1 MRSGNDTIKPAVVL
15 VADRTLSASYKI
27 LFEGIFATMQTTR
40 VPAAAMRHFLSPAA
54 PTAASGRARVAPLG
68 LRRVESAL
76 LAAGFWRDEVAV
88 VTPESLDKVL
98 GPWTKVVGVSSSD
111 PLGYGM
117 SNTTTTS
124 FWGGELYTRFWM
136 RKLLEQIG
144 QAKLQYGFKVVAG
157 GPGAWQWRAYRD
169 ETADRVIDT
178 IFDGYFESDGPA
190 MVRNLMEGRLSGRE
204 VAGRMPKADQIQ
216 PIRDASGMG
225 VVELSRGCGRGCRF
239 CSMARI
245 PMVHLPPDMI
255 CEDLRINC
263 DAGLHSVV
271 SASEDFFRYGGS
283 GVRPNVDALCG
294 LLERMRAIEG
304 LSFLQIDH
312 ANISTVMQLSDDEL
326 RSIRERMTWQR
337 PSEYLWVNL
346 GAESANGEL
355 VAANSPG
362 KMSPFK
368 PQEWEGLI
376 VKAGEK
382 LTKTGFYGVFSLVL
396 GLSGESPDDIRRTRA
411 LVDRLEKMRA
421 VIFPIFYEPVD
432 TAEIAAGRRFGIDT
446 MLPEHLELY
455 RKCYEINFRNVPR
468 LFWDNQRA
476 GGVSWFKR
484 AMMRLLG
491 KAEIATWRRQFSVVS
506 KRIAARC
513 RTEGMRHVV

>member
-1 MRSGNDTIKPAVVL
+1 MHSGNDTIKPAIVL

-54 PTAASGRARVAPLG
+54 PTDASGRATIAPLG

-76 LAAGFWRDEVAV
+76 LASGFSRDDVAV
-88 VTPESLDKVL
+88 TTPEALDKVL

-144 QAKLQYGFKVVAG
+144 QAKQRYDFKVVG
-157 GPGAWQWRAYRD
+157 GGAGAWQWNAYPD

-178 IFDGYFESDGPA
+178 IFDGYFEVDGLA
-190 MVRNLMEGRLSGRE
+190 MVRGLMDGRLSGRQ
-204 VAGRMPKADQIQ
+204 VCGQMPQAQQIR
-216 PIRDASGMG
+216 PIRGASGMG

-239 CSMARI
+239 CSMART
-245 PMVHLPPDMI
+245 PMVHLPADMI
-255 CEDLRINC
+255 CEDLRINR
-263 DAGLHSVV
+263 DAGVRAVV
-271 SASEDFFRYGGS
+271 SASEDFFRYGGT

-294 LLERMRAIEG
+294 LLEKMRAVDG

-326 RSIRERMTWQR
+326 RRIRGLMTWQR

-362 KMSPFK
+362 KIAPFK

-382 LTKTGFYGVFSLVL
+382 LTKTGYYSVFSLVL
-396 GLSGESPDDIRRTRA
+396 GLPGETPDDIRRTLA
-411 LVDRLEKMRA
+411 LVDRLEKMRV

-432 TAEIAAGRRFGIDT
+432 AAEIGTGRRFGIDT
-446 MLPEHLELY
+446 MRPEHLELY

-476 GGVSWFKR
+476 GGVSWIKR
-484 AMMRLLG
+484 AMMRVLG
-491 KAEIATWRRQFSVVS
+491 KAEIATWRRQFRAVS
-506 KRIAARC
+506 KRIAARVE
-513 RTEGMRHVV
+513 TERVRHAV